1 MTWRASSGEP
11 VVAVGLAGYDQA
23 VVAALAAYALPLAA
37 AALLAAG
44 SPARRALG
52 LAVSAAGLVAPWL
65 VPERF
70 PLGRALVALGAAWG
84 LARVVDLARGRVPE
98 AGAVRRLAH
107 AFLLVDT
114 RTLVRAPRA
123 VEPRLLGKAALA
135 VAIAAAALGLVDASG
150 PGFGPALRWAAAAA
164 FAVATADALDALV
177 RAAFRVTGFTV
188 APLQRAPLRS
198 TSLREFWGQRW
209 NPVVQGWLSEH
220 VFTPVERR
228 HGATAGTLAAFGAS
242 AALHAYLLL
251 AAAGPGPAA
260 AWAVFFVLH
269 GALVLGERRLG
280 VSRWR
285 PGLARAWTLST
296 LAATAPLFVEP
307 MLRCL

>member
-1 MTWRASSGEP
+1 MTWRASRGAT
-11 VVAVGLAGYDQA
+11 VVVVGSAGYNHA
-23 VVAALAAYALPLAA
+23 MLAALAAWALPLTA

-52 LAVSAAGLVAPWL
+52 LAASAAGLVAPWL
-65 VPERF
+65 VPARF
-70 PLGRALVALGAAWG
+70 PLARALVALGAAWG
-84 LARVVDLARGRVPE
+84 LARVVDLARGRVP
-98 AGAVRRLAH
+98 GASALRRAAH

-114 RTLVRAPRA
+114 RALARASRA
-123 VEPRLLGKAALA
+123 VEPRLLGRAALA
-135 VAIAAAALGLVDASG
+135 AAFAAVALSLVDRSG
-150 PGFGPALRWAAAAA
+150 TEPPPVLRWAAAAA
-164 FAVATADALDALV
+164 FAVATAEALDALV
-177 RAAFRVTGFTV
+177 RAAFRLAGFTV

-198 TSLREFWGQRW
+198 ISLREFWGRRW
-209 NPVVQGWLSEH
+209 NRVSQGWLSEH
-220 VFTPVERR
+220 VFAPVARR
-228 HGATAGTLAAFGAS
+228 HGATAGTLATFGAS

-251 AAAGPGPAA
+251 AAVGPGPAA
-260 AWAVFFVLH
+260 AWAAFFALH

-285 PGLARAWTLST
+285 PGLARAWTLFA